1 MVTCLVSHLYM
12 SIQEGVYMY
21 RLLSVELMI
30 VDALFIASD
39 NKILDQLGFVNGE
52 VYLLLLSFLLYRLLL
67 LGV

>member
-12 SIQEGVYMY
+12 SIQVGVYMY

-30 VDALFIASD
+30 VDTLFIASD